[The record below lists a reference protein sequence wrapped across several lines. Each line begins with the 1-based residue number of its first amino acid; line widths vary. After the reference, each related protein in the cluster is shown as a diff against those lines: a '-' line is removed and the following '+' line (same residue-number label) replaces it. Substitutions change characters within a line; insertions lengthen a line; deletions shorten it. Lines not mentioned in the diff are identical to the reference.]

1 MTQEAT
7 EQLSKTLSLLE
18 KETGRARKAASVAA
32 ERVGALASAIDP
44 RRLGRS
50 GSEDKDDKDGKDDQ
64 RQGRA
69 RQGRQGRRAR
79 TASTTRTARD
89 QSKDEHD
96 KGKSKSKK

>member
-1 MTQEAT
+1 MTQEVT

-50 GSEDKDDKDGKDDQ
+50 GSEDKSGKDGKDGKGKDAKD
-64 RQGRA
+64 GKD
-69 RQGRQGRRAR
+69 GKGK
-79 TASTTRTARD
+79 
-89 QSKDEHD
+89 SKGKDA